1 MKAKRIWAI
10 LLSLA
15 VLIGVMPMAGLMIG
29 ATEETTDG
37 LISIDKG
44 DTDAVFTDAA
54 GTVNVTAP
62 SGKLPYA
69 VSEDGKTVYV
79 ANNKTTIGSD
89 KTPVTDY
96 VNTQYTDWGCF
107 DNNGSYL
114 VNTYNKLT
122 QDKELNVVYFGGS
135 LTAGYG
141 CGVAGDPNGVTA
153 DGVKEDTHSWR
164 GLSGKWLQQNF
175 PNAAINLVNCA
186 IGESGTYLGTYRVQ
200 NDIIAAQPDLLFIEY
215 AINDNYSEDFG
226 TDKAAAKRQLE
237 TIVREVKSALPT
249 CDIVI
254 VLTTDINQMATTYS
268 GGFFDQ
274 AAGHYELAEAYG
286 LPVMNIGLGLAKN
299 IAAIENNETWWT
311 DYWTDKAIWGKYFCD
326 FVHPYSTG
334 HEQYF
339 LCVEEFL
346 ENNLLHTD
354 FDGMSATATYYPPV
368 VSENLFDGN
377 RVTLFGTEMQSAVDT
392 ANSTG
397 VSYNSGVVPGGLGS
411 SQSAKAGYYSVAAD
425 GSITINFTGTEIALW
440 NNLASGGTTY
450 TYSIDG
456 GTEQTLAKS
465 EHSPTVFAKD
475 LPSKAHTLTVSA
487 NAAMYIVGI
496 FSRDAAAQT
505 VQGTAF
511 TYADGR
517 KPMTLTLPEGDY
529 TLGYAATVGELPLPT
544 LDDDATFFGW
554 STDGELLA
562 DTAALPVGATLKATD
577 SSMVKTVYV
586 SGTSGADTNDGTEA
600 TPFASLSAAMAAI
613 IAEQD
618 DYYAG
623 EIVILDSV
631 TASSTDAF
639 GATNWTIPVTV
650 KGSAAA
656 NTLTLASKLYLYGD
670 TTFDNITVATNGET
684 IYARRNAIH
693 FTSSSKITGSGEVT
707 LGLYNPVYDPA
718 GTVPH
723 KLTLEGTVALNS
735 VNLASY
741 EALGSTAGRYVA
753 GIDFVHNANGAPNW
767 LYVGGR
773 GEYDSEAANR
783 GAAYFTDDVNMTI
796 NTAMPNSQFALERRV
811 YVTTQFNGHA
821 LQLIYNNGSFVE
833 NNLNAGS
840 FTPLDKAHVVAAGG
854 TWYLLKAAAG
864 GGMLSAT
871 ETAGT
876 YAVSEGWIAIAK
888 QNGTEVA
895 RSKGGLLTVPEEGDY
910 DVTWEIE
917 PIEGTLE
924 IYVDGND
931 GNDGND
937 GLTSAKAVKTLAQA
951 MTLIRTSPYTAGK
964 INVVGDYTTTSAN
977 EFGTTQ
983 VAKPVTV
990 SGSGTNTLTLSGDLY
1005 LYGDT
1010 TFDNIVMAT
1019 AVSAQSSTNIFA
1031 NHHTIHFTST
1041 AKITGALPCLVLG
1054 SNTSAAASTAHSV
1067 TLDTGTFQSAV
1078 LGSYFATGNPAVPGV
1093 NYVQNNGSAVSGY
1106 VYVGS
1111 YGSAADAGVT
1121 YTDDVNIVINAKTNA
1136 RFVFDRKRDVVKT
1149 TFQNGAALQFVF
1161 NHNSHQDQ
1169 NLENNIATL
1178 ATSIDETTIT
1188 DAGGS
1193 LYVLKCAAGGGMLSA
1208 TETAGT
1214 YAVSEGWIAI
1224 AKQNG
1229 TEVARSKGGLLTVPE
1244 EGDYDVTWEI
1254 EPIEGTLEIYVDGND
1269 GNDGNDGLTSAKAVK
1284 TLAQAMTLIRTSP
1297 YTAGKINVVG
1307 DYTTTSANEFGT
1319 TQVAKP
1325 VTVSGSG
1332 TNTLTLSGDLYLYG
1346 DTTFDNIVM
1355 ATAVSAQ
1362 SSTNIF
1368 ANHHTIHFT
1377 STAKITGALP
1387 CLVLGSNTSA
1397 AASTAHSVTLDTGTF
1412 QSAVLGSYFATG
1424 NPAVPGVNYV
1434 QNNGSAVSG
1443 YVYVGSYGSA
1453 ADAGVTYTDDVNI
1466 VINAKTNARFVFDR
1480 KRDVVKTTFQNG
1492 AALQF
1497 VFNHNSHQDHNLENN
1512 IATLA
1517 TSIDET
1523 TITDASGSLYVL
1535 KCAAGGSTLSIVD
1548 KGVYKVADAK
1558 NWEAVAKQNGVEIAR
1573 SNDGVLTVPAAG
1585 IYDISWEVPK
1595 FDGTMTLYVDA
1606 TNGSDGN
1613 DGSAEE
1619 PFATLEKA
1627 IAFADSAQAKGAI
1640 INIVGMLT
1648 NPAAPSGD
1656 ANYTTPV
1663 VIQGANGT
1671 ASSINLTAD
1680 WTLSTSVT
1688 LQNITLNMEEKAIYA
1703 HRNSLTIDSSV
1714 VINNG
1719 GYLYGG
1725 VHHSISSYVY
1735 TTPYV
1740 MTVNGG
1746 TFKDAF
1752 VGNYITHPGVPNAR
1766 KAPRADFVLNGGTI
1780 GKLWLGINSYNY
1792 NNNCSDH
1799 HGGNIYTDDV
1809 TITINGGTI
1818 TGGITVKDSIELDN
1832 CQSTPENQN
1841 HQPTSFEG
1849 NALQIILNNGNTVSV
1864 LPTAAEVEA
1873 KNGQLYVLRCA
1884 EGVSLTRTDETG
1896 VFNVSAPEGKIVC
1909 AMVGN
1914 KPAAI
1919 AEDGKLTI
1927 NSAGDYNVVCMDS
1940 VPYTISADGK
1950 TLTLH
1955 QDLELDF
1962 NTILPGGTAN
1972 DLFLGWYNGDDPAIG
1987 VLPAGSTLTAKFIKD
2002 WNVDENDDGKGDNFF
2017 MVGASLREA
2026 KGDKTQALRMIT
2038 QINKSLLSQIP
2049 GDVEYGTVLLP
2060 NDILSINDLVK
2071 GGSYTYNSKQYSA
2084 VTVVGEKTFR
2094 DTSDFVQYT
2103 AALVNIKASSYMTA
2117 YAARAYITY
2126 TDANGIER
2134 TVYVNDTIASSLN
2147 EVAEIMI
2154 ENAASTDNVDAAKA
2168 IVAAAKEHV
2177 LSKYEK
2183 VQLESDMLL
2192 SGSSTELHTD
2202 IQNSGQYVA
2211 ADGTVIE
2218 YFKLDNGGRYNDTSV
2233 ITAPTVRE
2241 ITIDAV
2247 SGDGATPTVITQL
2260 TDFHINY
2267 CNEEDIAENN
2277 QWTMSSWA
2285 NRDAMNPCKGGLHYT
2300 IAWHRT
2306 AMEYATAVS
2315 DQMVLTGDIIDYV
2328 SHGNFEMVDRYI
2340 KQPYSN
2346 ALMALGNHEP
2356 VRVMGLPTDPNDT
2369 DPTPRADYYA
2379 MLQKVW
2385 TNDVYYT
2392 SKVLNNEVM
2401 VIQLDNSAGNF
2412 TNAQVGLLTADLIT
2426 ARENA
2431 YTVLVFAHT
2440 PFKADSVKLMG
2451 NTGFDDGMTLP
2462 EAGSTDPTRSV
2473 YDLFIEYSD
2482 VMRGFFVGHE
2492 HSDIYGE
2499 LTGTKNGEPVSVP
2512 QFALSA
2518 NFGSFG
2524 NILQINVQ

>member
-876 YAVSEGWIAIAK
+876 YAVSEGWAAIAK

-895 RSKGGLLTVPEEGDY
+895 RSKGGLLTVPAAGDY

-1078 LGSYFATGNPAVPGV
+1078 LGSYYATGNPAVPGV

-1111 YGSAADAGVT
+1111 YGSAAAAGVT

-1169 NLENNIATL
+1169 
-1178 ATSIDETTIT
+1178 
-1188 DAGGS
+1188 
-1193 LYVLKCAAGGGMLSA
+1193 
-1208 TETAGT
+1208 
-1214 YAVSEGWIAI
+1214 
-1224 AKQNG
+1224 
-1229 TEVARSKGGLLTVPE
+1229 
-1244 EGDYDVTWEI
+1244 
-1254 EPIEGTLEIYVDGND
+1254 
-1269 GNDGNDGLTSAKAVK
+1269 
-1284 TLAQAMTLIRTSP
+1284 
-1297 YTAGKINVVG
+1297 
-1307 DYTTTSANEFGT
+1307 
-1319 TQVAKP
+1319 
-1325 VTVSGSG
+1325 
-1332 TNTLTLSGDLYLYG
+1332 
-1346 DTTFDNIVM
+1346 
-1355 ATAVSAQ
+1355 
-1362 SSTNIF
+1362 
-1368 ANHHTIHFT
+1368 
-1377 STAKITGALP
+1377 
-1387 CLVLGSNTSA
+1387 
-1397 AASTAHSVTLDTGTF
+1397 
-1412 QSAVLGSYFATG
+1412 
-1424 NPAVPGVNYV
+1424 
-1434 QNNGSAVSG
+1434 
-1443 YVYVGSYGSA
+1443 
-1453 ADAGVTYTDDVNI
+1453 
-1466 VINAKTNARFVFDR
+1466 
-1480 KRDVVKTTFQNG
+1480 
-1492 AALQF
+1492 
-1497 VFNHNSHQDHNLENN
+1497 NLENN